1 MDSPN
6 HNAVKPM
13 TETHQTKEQQ
23 HSRRWKVNKMYLPLK
38 LFYFFF
44 YGASGSVIP
53 FIGVYLKH
61 LHLSASEIGVIA
73 GVAVLFAMSMR
84 PLIGMAAD
92 RMSAWKSALFVCCL
106 GFGLAFFC
114 MWFLSRRPLFSQLSP
129 HDYNMTSQQGGFS
142 KVWKCFDA
150 NNAEICSYPASRNK
164 TGCLIKSSFADTL
177 YPGTFRTTEPVS
189 LLEMNRGGNLTSVER
204 NGTTTKMDLITNSL
218 KSQKSGSPI
227 NSSNENINQPCFYLV
242 SLDRGYHRDF
252 KDNDFDRLN
261 KRSMKR
267 NTKCLPNC
275 SEHFSNDLD
284 LLSAR
289 LFLNSPGFNK
299 TLSKHGNNTTLEANP
314 GSITLDPVFIISFL
328 LIALARSFY
337 ASSTSLADA
346 TTYTILGPRS
356 LKWGQQRL
364 WGTIGTAVAVMTI
377 TIANDNMK
385 GDNFAA
391 LFFVCIVLSL
401 LASLAGTKL
410 NVKKI
415 PKNND
420 FCSDLVRIVSQST
433 TRLFLGKLLF
443 FGMLCGTAN
452 NFFLWYLVDLGSS
465 QTTLGFVVLV
475 HCLTSVVVLRY
486 TGLILKRF
494 GHVKTMYVVVLAYC
508 LRYLAFSLLTSPW
521 LALPVELLHG
531 LTYSMLWA
539 AASSTASIV
548 APVGTQATCQGIAGA
563 VYWDF
568 GRGLGALVSGQ
579 ILEVLTAPW
588 TFRLFSALC
597 VLALPVFVL
606 LDKRWP
612 MLPPEEVQVVQVGL
626 AEIKDGSYVKTN
638 LLKSES
644 PVNNSNNFHAS
655 VKEISTSIQSAGLN
669 GRVYSSLGANNC
681 DQSESF
687 QEIVKNIR
695 SDDYSLVNEE
705 VNNTSEPLAG
715 LCDTGEDEKCVIQH
729 KVGAC
734 FHGHCRD
741 AKSESE
747 RCQNV
752 QCSADVRDEAQC
764 ICCRGIINNSTY
776 DCESNNRSE
785 VETQTAPRCSHGKC
799 SGIKYNQGLNCAV
812 TLQCI
817 PSLPSVEILS
827 EVAKSVYSTI
837 STPVSEISS
846 LTHIQAMQE
855 ADNCCNDRLHSNCK
869 FISDNNSTPTAKDCC
884 VMNMFTQGTDSLS
897 LKVDHFT
904 EPNFFSSDALEC
916 EDLQDDITH
925 FRAKSLSLIPNLS
938 TSSLDTDQ
946 EMAYSNLHKKIS
958 E

>member
-114 MWFLSRRPLFSQLSP
+114 MWFLSRRPLFSQLSS
-129 HDYNMTSQQGGFS
+129 HDYNMTSQQGGLS

-164 TGCLIKSSFADTL
+164 TGCLIRSSFADTL

-204 NGTTTKMDLITNSL
+204 NDQATFEGTTTRMDLITNSL
-218 KSQKSGSPI
+218 KSQKSRSPI
-227 NSSNENINQPCFYLV
+227 NSTNENINKPCFYLV
-242 SLDRGYHRDF
+242 SLDRGYHRGSE
-252 KDNDFDRLN
+252 DNDFDRLN
-261 KRSMKR
+261 KRWIKR

-275 SEHFSNDLD
+275 SEHFFNDLD
-284 LLSAR
+284 LLSAS

-299 TLSKHGNNTTLEANP
+299 TLSKHGNKTTLEAYP

-465 QTTLGFVVLV
+465 QTTLGLVVLV

-508 LRYLAFSLLTSPW
+508 VRYLAFSLLTSPW

-612 MLPPEEVQVVQVGL
+612 MMPPEEVQVVQVGL

-655 VKEISTSIQSAGLN
+655 VKEISTSIQSVGLN
-669 GRVYSSLGANNC
+669 GSVYSSLGTNSS

-695 SDDYSLVNEE
+695 SDDYPVVNEE
-705 VNNTSEPLAG
+705 GNNISEPLAG
-715 LCDTGEDEKCVIQH
+715 LCDTGDDEKCFIQH
-729 KVGAC
+729 K
-734 FHGHCRD
+734 
-741 AKSESE
+741 
-747 RCQNV
+747 
-752 QCSADVRDEAQC
+752 
-764 ICCRGIINNSTY
+764 
-776 DCESNNRSE
+776 SNNRSE
-785 VETQTAPRCSHGKC
+785 VETQTVPRCSHGKC
-799 SGIKYNQGLNCAV
+799 SGITYNQGLNCAV
-812 TLQCI
+812 TLQDI

-827 EVAKSVYSTI
+827 EVAKSVYSIT

-846 LTHIQAMQE
+846 LTHIQAIQE
-855 ADNCCNDRLHSNCK
+855 ADDSCNDKLHSNCK
-869 FISDNNSTPTAKDCC
+869 YISDNNSTPTAKDCC

-946 EMAYSNLHKKIS
+946 EMAYSNPHEK
-958 E
+958 